1 MVTFYPLSS
10 GSSGNSYYL
19 SAGEGQGG
27 LLIDAGI
34 SARRI
39 RQTLCDANMDPAG
52 LRGILITHDH
62 TDHVAGLRVL
72 AKQLRLPV
80 YATAGT
86 LERLTALVEPATR
99 LIPLEET
106 QEIAGMGVQWFATQH
121 DAPDSCGFRI
131 ETGRRTIGF
140 ATDLGLV
147 TPTVW
152 EHLLGS
158 HLTVLESNYEDSV
171 LLNCGYPYYLKQRI
185 LSEYGHLSNDAAAE
199 FAIECVRAGT
209 SDILLAHLSDENNSP
224 QLAEY
229 TVGRALQSS
238 GLSVRLAAAPRDTIS
253 EVHVCRR
260 SPSFASEN

>member
-1 MVTFYPLSS
+1 MEFYTLASS
-10 GSSGNSYYL
+10 
-19 SAGEGQGG
+19 SAGNAALVCHNDTH

-34 SARRI
+34 SCRRI
-39 RQTLCDANMDPAG
+39 TQSLAVLDLTLDD
-52 LRGILITHDH
+52 LRSFRTS
-62 TDHVAGLRVL
+62 
-72 AKQLRLPV
+72 
-80 YATAGT
+80 
-86 LERLTALVEPATR
+86 
-99 LIPLEET
+99 
-106 QEIAGMGVQWFATQH
+106 H
-121 DAPDSCGFRI
+121 DAKESVGYRI
-131 ETGRRTIGF
+131 ESDAGSLAVLTDTGF
-140 ATDLGLV
+140 VTDEAHDAALGADM
-147 TPTVW
+147 
-152 EHLLGS
+152 LL
-158 HLTVLESNYEDSV
+158 LESNHDV
-171 LLNCGYPYYLKQRI
+171 VMLKNGGYPYYLKQRI